1 MEAMENSNKT
11 FILLGTFE
19 TSYGVRALAVSLL
32 LLTFVVTVTANL
44 LVMVIVAVSTD
55 LHKPMYAF
63 VCNLV
68 VADLIGCSVSLPQ
81 QLHILLTGDNRIPR
95 SSCTAQMFWIN
106 VFICMECLTLA
117 IMSFDRYVA
126 ICHPLHYHAIVT
138 GKRTLLAI
146 LTAWGLVTAAL
157 APLTILV
164 TSLTLKGD
172 GRQMPG
178 IFCDYSGFVRLSVGD
193 TRVYETYILA
203 VVVTL
208 YALPLCVIGHTYA
221 RIIIECKRTRSSD
234 FKHKAVHTLLTHFFL
249 LSVFFGSLLIAVL
262 VPRLVRDSQSV
273 QARNIRCVA
282 EFVSFILPIANVSIY
297 FFRTKELRKVAK
309 SRLKKMIPKA
319 FSNLR
324 LRKVWATVN

>member
-1 MEAMENSNKT
+1 MMEAMENSNKT

-117 IMSFDRYVA
+117 
-126 ICHPLHYHAIVT
+126 
-138 GKRTLLAI
+138 LLAI

-324 LRKVWATVN
+324 LRKAH